1 MRVMNNTKQI
11 MNLGGHVI
19 LLPGLNANVD
29 AEAFAEAAKIKLV
42 QWHIDQ
48 GNIGPDESAEED
60 PTKVPEQAAL
70 KMIGQTIQVDFL
82 QAWASREKRER
93 VSAALGR
100 RLELLRPPA
109 PKAKDEDEPAPKR
122 R

>member
-29 AEAFAEAAKIKLV
+29 REAFEKATQIKLV
-42 QWHIDQ
+42 QWHIEQ
-48 GNIGPDESAEED
+48 GNLGPADGDEED
-60 PTKVPEQAAL
+60 PTKVPEPAAL

-82 QAWASREKRER
+82 QAWASREKRAR
-93 VSAALGR
+93 VSEALGR

-109 PKAKDEDEPAPKR
+109 PKTKDDDEPAPKR